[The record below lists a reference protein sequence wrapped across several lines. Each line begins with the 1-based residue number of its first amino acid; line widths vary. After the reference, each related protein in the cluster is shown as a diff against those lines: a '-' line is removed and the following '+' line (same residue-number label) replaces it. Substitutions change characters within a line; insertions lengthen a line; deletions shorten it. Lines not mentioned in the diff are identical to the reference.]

1 MNKSKIFNVNIER
14 QFPIPTPQ
22 DIRTELPIT
31 PALSNEVYKHRKT
44 IEDILARRDKRLLL
58 IAGPCSVDSVEGA
71 LEYGSRLKSL
81 QAEPEIERL
90 FFVVMRSYFEK
101 PRTTVGWKGL
111 IYDPDLTDKSCN
123 IEKGLR
129 IARNIMLQLAGMG
142 LPLATEFLD
151 PIIPQ
156 YTADLVSWAAIGA
169 RTTESQTHRQMASG
183 FSMPTGFKNATDGS
197 INVAIDAIKAAA
209 AKHAF
214 LGVIED
220 GRMGV
225 FQTRGNKNC
234 HIVLR
239 GGKDGP
245 NYGSEHIAFAKELL
259 RKSGLTQSIVID
271 CSQGNSC
278 KDPLRQSAVLDNVV
292 EQVARGET
300 AISGV
305 MMESYLFTGRQN
317 VDENGHIKPG
327 LSITDACLGWEE
339 TAATVR
345 KAAKVLAK
353 K

>member
-1 MNKSKIFNVNIER
+1 MNKIFNVNIER
-14 QFPIPTPQ
+14 QYAIPTPHE
-22 DIRTELPIT
+22 IRSELPISPQLAEAVFKSRRT
-31 PALSNEVYKHRKT
+31 V
-44 IEDILARRDKRLLL
+44 EDIVARRDKRLLL
-58 IAGPCSVDSVEGA
+58 IAGPCSVDNVDAA

-81 QAEPEIERL
+81 QDEVSAHFYI
-90 FFVVMRSYFEK
+90 VMRSYFEK

-111 IYDPDLTDKSCN
+111 IYDPDLTNKSCN

-129 IARNIMLQLAGMG
+129 IARNLMLQLSSSG

-151 PIIPQ
+151 PVIPQ
-156 YTADLVSWAAIGA
+156 YIADLVSWAAIGA

-183 FSMPTGFKNATDGS
+183 FSMPTGFKNSTDGS
-197 INVAIDAIKAAA
+197 VNVAIDAIRAAA

-239 GGKDGP
+239 GGSDGP
-245 NYGSEHIAFAKELL
+245 NYGSEYIAFAKELL
-259 RKSGLTQSIVID
+259 RKAGLVQSIVVD
-271 CSQGNSC
+271 CSHGNSL
-278 KDPLRQSAVLDNVV
+278 KKHELQLKVLEDVV
-292 EQVARGET
+292 KQVSHGET

-305 MMESYLFTGRQN
+305 MMESYLCSGRQEV
-317 VDENGHIKPG
+317 VDGVSPKFG
-327 LSITDACLGWEE
+327 QSITDACLGWDE
-339 TAATVR
+339 TASAVR
-345 KAAKVLAK
+345 AACKALSSK